1 MRIINIASYTLLAL
15 SLPQIAFANESNVN
29 SNQDSKLQSK
39 QIISLITKLKE
50 AKQEVQQQKQIIP
63 NTPEFD
69 TFDNN
74 KLSAEFSPISTQA
87 KDLQIKRNSSPLE
100 QPPTRLFNLETANQL
115 PKGSVQ
121 FTAGS
126 HQANPADNRRGN
138 TGYQNYYTS
147 LDWGT
152 TDKLQLSVAAQFFD
166 DPTKT
171 QINGTFPN
179 LTVASFAPSAKYQV
193 FKNERL
199 KVAVSGAVELL
210 ELSSD
215 PGLFNTTNK
224 KSSEYFGIGKVEVP
238 VTYNANQKLQLH
250 FTPGVVFYPDKV
262 KGADFYG
269 TFVNLGAGIS
279 WQSSEKLNLF
289 ANGNLPLGPGGN
301 TLNSQDN
308 SISRKLLWTAGTRY
322 AINPRA
328 GIEVYGTNA
337 FGATPTTSLL
347 SFIPDGNEV
356 IFGANVKYIFD
367 FGQNYASSFGNKPD
381 IPLSNRDKQL
391 LLDGLTLSSASTLSP
406 DQIRLTAGLTSGG
419 NAKLNLMYGLA
430 NDLQLEIPIEQFGND
445 DNLSSSESFGN
456 ATKFGAGAKLRFL
469 NQAQGDP
476 FSLSLKV
483 KGVRDSKRPR
493 VGTLSAEMPIVY
505 QNSNTTALFFNPK
518 AAFYRQQERFGL
530 GLGINQVL
538 SNKLQLIAEIT
549 SVPGHE
555 LIWSTGLRYFESGA
569 DLGLDIYASNTSG
582 QNGIGGLVAD
592 TSTNIG
598 FNVHWLFRL

>member
-1 MRIINIASYTLLAL
+1 MRILKITFYGLLAL
-15 SLPQIAFANESNVN
+15 SLPKIALAGEDNTNVN
-29 SNQDSKLQSK
+29 QDNNLQS
-39 QIISLITKLKE
+39 QNLINKLKE
-50 AKQEVQQQKQIIP
+50 AKQESQKQITIDK
-63 NTPEFD
+63 PEVD
-69 TFDNN
+69 TN
-74 KLSAEFSPISTQA
+74 LSAEFSPISTQA
-87 KDLQIKRNSSPLE
+87 KDLQIEQIEPNLSPL
-100 QPPTRLFNLETANQL
+100 QKPPTRLFNLETANQL
-115 PKGSVQ
+115 PLGSVQ
-121 FTAGS
+121 FQAGT
-126 HQANPADNRRGN
+126 HQANPGDNRQGN

-147 LDWGT
+147 LDWGV
-152 TDKLQLSVAAQFFD
+152 TDKLQLSFAAQFFD
-166 DPTKT
+166 DPTKA

-179 LTVASFAPSAKYQV
+179 LTFVSFAPSVKYQV

-199 KVAVSGAVELL
+199 KVAVSGTAELL

-215 PGLFNTTNK
+215 PGLFNNTNK

-238 VTYNANQKLQLH
+238 VTYNADNDIQFH

-262 KGADFYG
+262 KNADFYG
-269 TFVNLGAGIS
+269 TFINVGAGVS
-279 WQSSEKLNLF
+279 WQTSEKLNLF
-289 ANGNLPLGPGGN
+289 ANANLPLGPGGN
-301 TLNSQDN
+301 ALSSEDN
-308 SISRKLLWTAGTRY
+308 SIFRKLLWTAGTRY

-328 GIEVYGTNA
+328 GVEVYGSNA

-347 SFIPDGNEV
+347 AFIPDGNEV

-391 LLDGLTLSSASTLSP
+391 LLDGLTLSSSTTLPP
-406 DQIRLTAGLTSGG
+406 DQIRLTAGMSSGG

-445 DNLSSSESFGN
+445 DQLPPSETFGN
-456 ATKFGAGAKLRFL
+456 AIKFGAGAKLRFL

-476 FSLSLKV
+476 FSLSVKV

-493 VGTLSAEMPIVY
+493 VGTLFAEIPIVY
-505 QNSNTTALFFNPK
+505 QNSNKTALFFNPK
-518 AAFYRQQERFGL
+518 AAFYRKEERFGL

-538 SNKLQLIAEIT
+538 TDKLQLI
-549 SVPGHE
+549 GE
-555 LIWSTGLRYFESGA
+555 LTPVSGEELVWSTGLRYFEPEA
-569 DLGLDIYASNTSG
+569 DLGIDIYASNTSG
-582 QNGIGGLVAD
+582 QNSIGGLTAD